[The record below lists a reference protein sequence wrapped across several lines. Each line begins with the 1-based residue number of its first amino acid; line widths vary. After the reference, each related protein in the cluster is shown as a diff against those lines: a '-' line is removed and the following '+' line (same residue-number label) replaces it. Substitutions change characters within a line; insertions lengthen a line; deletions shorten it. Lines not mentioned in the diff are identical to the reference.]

1 MNEKLL
7 LENLRN
13 IPDFPKPGIQFKD
26 VSTLFKN
33 PACNE
38 EMLNELVRLYQDKGI
53 TKVVGIESRGFVMGA
68 MLAAKLG
75 AGFVLCR
82 KPGKL
87 PGTTIKASYAKEY
100 GLDSIEIHSDAIT
113 SDDVVLIHDDLL
125 ATGGSMNA
133 AYDLV
138 QLFHPKDVFINF
150 IIELRIEGLKGREA
164 LGEDKK
170 VTSLLTI
177 TE

>member
-1 MNEKLL
+1 
-7 LENLRN
+7 
-13 IPDFPKPGIQFKD
+13 
-26 VSTLFKN
+26 
-33 PACNE
+33 
-38 EMLNELVRLYQDKGI
+38 
-53 TKVVGIESRGFVMGA
+53 
-68 MLAAKLG
+68 
-75 AGFVLCR
+75 
-82 KPGKL
+82 
-87 PGTTIKASYAKEY
+87 
-100 GLDSIEIHSDAIT
+100 LDSIEIHSDAIT

>member
-53 TKVVGIESRGFVMGA
+53 TKVVGIESRGFIMGA

-87 PGTTIKASYAKEY
+87 PGTPIKASYAKEY

-170 VTSLLTI
+170 VTSLLAI

>member
-1 MNEKLL
+1 
-7 LENLRN
+7 
-13 IPDFPKPGIQFKD
+13 
-26 VSTLFKN
+26 
-33 PACNE
+33 
-38 EMLNELVRLYQDKGI
+38 
-53 TKVVGIESRGFVMGA
+53 
-68 MLAAKLG
+68 
-75 AGFVLCR
+75 
-82 KPGKL
+82 
-87 PGTTIKASYAKEY
+87 
-100 GLDSIEIHSDAIT
+100 
-113 SDDVVLIHDDLL
+113 
-125 ATGGSMNA
+125 MNA

>member
-53 TKVVGIESRGFVMGA
+53 TKVVGIESRGFKCIWHHYMEKKTVF
-68 MLAAKLG
+68 LTN
-75 AGFVLCR
+75 FLC
-82 KPGKL
+82 
-87 PGTTIKASYAKEY
+87 YN
-100 GLDSIEIHSDAIT
+100 EI
-113 SDDVVLIHDDLL
+113 
-125 ATGGSMNA
+125 G
-133 AYDLV
+133 
-138 QLFHPKDVFINF
+138 
-150 IIELRIEGLKGREA
+150 
-164 LGEDKK
+164 
-170 VTSLLTI
+170 
-177 TE
+177 